1 MNIFKDRFAGKSI
14 VITGATS
21 GIGEATALR
30 ASEEGANVVVA
41 GRDQARGLAVVE
53 QIKRNG
59 SDGIFVQVDLTVEND
74 AERLIKTA
82 EDRFGD
88 IQLFVNNAGIASNP
102 NRVDEY
108 STEEW
113 LRIMNINVN
122 AVFYCCRAEL
132 KHLLKHDKGGSIV
145 NLGSVS
151 GMRAF
156 PSACGYVTSKH
167 AVNGLTKAIAM
178 EYAHKNIRCNSVNP
192 CSSGTPLNI
201 NSSLAYGNKLR
212 ELAAAGIDT
221 VSYIEEWMTCG
232 KMQAP
237 MGRDCV
243 AAEQAAAILFLL
255 SEDAS
260 YITGDQLVAD
270 GGWIVY

>member
-1 MNIFKDRFAGKSI
+1 MTVFKDRFKGKTI

-21 GIGEATALR
+21 GIGRDTALR
-30 ASEEGANVVVA
+30 AGAEGANVVVA
-41 GRDQARGLAVVE
+41 GRNEERGNAVVE
-53 QIKRNG
+53 QIKEFG
-59 SDGIFVQVDLTVEND
+59 SDAIFVSVDVTKEED
-74 AERLIKTA
+74 AERLISTA
-82 EDRFGD
+82 YDKFGPL
-88 IQLFVNNAGIASNP
+88 QYFVNNAGIASNP

-113 LRIMNINVN
+113 LNIMNVNVN
-122 AVFYCCRAEL
+122 SVFYCCRAEL
-132 KHLLKHDKGGSIV
+132 KHMMEHNLGGSIV

-151 GMRAF
+151 GLRAF

-192 CSSGTPLNI
+192 CSAGTQLNI
-201 NSSLAYGNKLR
+201 DSSTAYGNKLR
-212 ELAAAGIDT
+212 QLMAEGVDT
-221 VSYIEEWMTCG
+221 MEYIEEWMTCG

-237 MGRDCV
+237 MGRDSTPD
-243 AAEQAAAILFLL
+243 EHSSAILFLL
-255 SEDAS
+255 SDDAS
-260 YITGDQLVAD
+260 YINGHALVTD